1 MVTKKKK
8 SCKKLIGK
16 YEIKKHT
23 RWADTIVGDVTSPK
37 VLAELLAEA
46 KAAKSKQS
54 KAVK

>member
-1 MVTKKKK
+1 MVIKKKK
-8 SCKKLIGK
+8 SCKKLVGK
-16 YEIKKHT
+16 YEIKKHV
-23 RWADTIVGDVTSPK
+23 RWTDAVVGDITSPT